1 MLYQVK
7 VTPKIKRNVI
17 KAFKEIHSRKVY
29 HGDVQ
34 CENILVRPDN
44 SVVIIDFERSGI
56 DVDLV
61 SLNDEM
67 VEVKHFVGVIEI
79 AS

>member
-17 KAFKEIHSRKVY
+17 KAFMEIHSRRVY
-29 HGDVQ
+29 HGDVR

-44 SVVIIDFERSGI
+44 SVVIIDFERSEM

-67 VEVKHFVGVIEI
+67 LEVKHLL
-79 AS
+79 ASLK